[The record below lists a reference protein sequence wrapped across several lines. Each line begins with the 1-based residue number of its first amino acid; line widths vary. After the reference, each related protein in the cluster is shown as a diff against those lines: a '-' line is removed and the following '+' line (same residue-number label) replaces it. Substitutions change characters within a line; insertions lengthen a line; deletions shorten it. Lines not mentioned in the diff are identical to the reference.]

1 MWVINYNLGL
11 IGYLLTFPNKNGT
24 VSPSQKELLY
34 FVLQLGELGDS
45 QPFFYFFLILLFMQ
59 ETETKETVS
68 SYLLLVLQSIL
79 EA

>member
-34 FVLQLGELGDS
+34 FVLHLGELRDS
-45 QPFFYFFLILLFMQ
+45 QSFFFFFNLTIYAGDRNQ
-59 ETETKETVS
+59 R
-68 SYLLLVLQSIL
+68 Y
-79 EA
+79 

>member
-45 QPFFYFFLILLFMQ
+45 QPLFYFFLFLLFMQ
-59 ETETKETVS
+59 ETETKDVNP
-68 SYLLLVLQSIL
+68 
-79 EA
+79 

>member
-1 MWVINYNLGL
+1 MNVYVPGNISNLHSRSFPATL
-11 IGYLLTFPNKNGT
+11 IPNKNGT

-59 ETETKETVS
+59 ETETKDVNP
-68 SYLLLVLQSIL
+68 
-79 EA
+79 